1 MEILNKAKE
10 LFDTATYKTEEFI
23 YDQKCNLQIARVC
36 AELKREYERLGRLC
50 FRKIKGLKIDE
61 NEFDAVVEKIEVLKV
76 ELTALREGKMEE
88 PEFDSIVFED
98 GEPVEV
104 PEDGE

>member
-10 LFDTATYKTEEFI
+10 LINTATVKTGEFV

-36 AELKREYERLGRLC
+36 ADLKKQYERLGRLC
-50 FRKIKGLKIDE
+50 FRKLKGLKIDD
-61 NEFDAVVEKIEVLKV
+61 NEFDSVVEKIETLKLELSALRDGKV
-76 ELTALREGKMEE
+76 EDA
-88 PEFDSIVFED
+88 EFDSIVFED

-104 PEDGE
+104 PQDGE

>member
-1 MEILNKAKE
+1 MEIINKAKE
-10 LFDTATYKTEEFI
+10 LFDTATVKTEEFI

-36 AELKREYERLGRLC
+36 ADLKKQYERLGRLC
-50 FRKIKGLKIDE
+50 FRKIKGLKIDD
-61 NEFDAVVEKIEVLKV
+61 NEFDTVVEKIEALKL
-76 ELTALREGKMEE
+76 ELTALREGKVEE

-104 PEDGE
+104 QSDGE